1 MKIRSLLLGSI
12 AAAGLA
18 TGAQAADLAKG
29 VLTSLDVCDN
39 LGLAGLT
46 ISSDSNCLQIT
57 GGVSYMF
64 AWGDYKAG
72 ADGQPGFG
80 SAANGAFLVKTPD
93 DTFRIPAAGDG
104 GSNSSGRATDWDTQM
119 IAWLQVVGTASSDF
133 GPAQAV
139 IKLKS
144 EQYRHTYNGYG
155 YFDGDDTGGS
165 TNTTSATSTGSGAE
179 SAQQGPSGTVLF
191 DRAYVSV
198 GDSTVLTAGKTGSI
212 VNTDDD
218 TPLNWL
224 GLFNSDNVGTGVLWS
239 VQSYAGGHIG
249 TGTDNAGANV
259 QTGGHSIQVTSSLGN
274 GITLKGAIEDL
285 NDTNASRAGT
295 AIGVISYAGDNLTA
309 HLSVLE
315 TGILDGHADATAY
328 HAGFTGTFDKFKIVA
343 AIAGDS
349 SGYWDGLASAQ
360 ATFDMFKLAAS
371 VEGTHDAA
379 TAAGGTSSPGG
390 DGLNGLGFGGSAS
403 LTVSD
408 GITINLGGRYFD
420 TDTATTGNE
429 AYQVAASLVAAVTET
444 ITLTGEIGVYGSDAS
459 NFTTSGYTGG
469 NAKGTYGT
477 VYYGAAQVAWA
488 PGGGFTS
495 SLKGEAYSNGAYK
508 ATFNAAKNFQ

>member
-29 VLTSLDVCDN
+29 VMTSLDVCDA
-39 LGLAGLT
+39 LGLSGLT
-46 ISSDSNCLQIT
+46 ISSDTNCLQIT

-64 AWGDYKAG
+64 AWGDFKST
-72 ADGQPGFG
+72 GFG
-80 SAANGAFLVKTPD
+80 SNANGAFLVKSPD
-93 DTFRIPAAGDG
+93 DTFRIPAPGDAT
-104 GSNSSGRATDWDTQM
+104 GSTGRATDWDSQM
-119 IAWLQVVGTASSDF
+119 IAWLQVVGTADSDF
-133 GPAQAV
+133 GPAKAV

-144 EQYRHTYNGYG
+144 EQYRHSYNGYG
-155 YFDGDDTGGS
+155 YYDGDDTGGS
-165 TNTTSATSTGSGAE
+165 TVNNSTSGAE
-179 SAQQGPSGTVLF
+179 TATKDGNGGATTSNSASGTVLF
-191 DRAYVSV
+191 DQAYVSV
-198 GDSTVLTAGKTGSI
+198 GDSTILTAGKTGSI

-239 VQSYAGGHIG
+239 VQGYAGGVIG
-249 TGTDNAGANV
+249 TNGDTAGADV
-259 QTGGHSIQVTSSLGN
+259 QTGGHSIQVVSSLGN

-285 NDTNASRAGT
+285 NDTNAARAGT

-315 TGILDGHADATAY
+315 TGILDGHPDATAY

-379 TAAGGTSSPGG
+379 TAVGTTGG

-403 LTVSD
+403 MTVSD

-444 ITLTGEIGVYGSDAS
+444 ITLTGEVGVYGSDAGLS
-459 NFTTSGYTGG
+459 DGFGTT
-469 NAKGTYGT
+469 KGTYGT

>member
-29 VLTSLDVCDN
+29 VMTSLDVCDS
-39 LGLAGLT
+39 LGLSGLT
-46 ISSDSNCLQIT
+46 ISSDTNCLQIT

-64 AWGDYKAG
+64 AWGDYKG
-72 ADGQPGFG
+72 VGLG
-80 SAANGAFLVKTPD
+80 SGANGAQLVVTPD
-93 DTFRIPAAGDG
+93 DTFRIPSAGDG
-104 GSNSSGRATDWDTQM
+104 STSSTTGRQTDWDSQM
-119 IAWLQVVGTASSDF
+119 IAWLQVVGTADSDF
-133 GPAQAV
+133 GPASVV

-165 TNTTSATSTGSGAE
+165 TVNDPNSTGAGSTAE

-198 GDSTVLTAGKTGSI
+198 GDTTVLTAGKTGSI
-212 VNTDDD
+212 ENKDDD
-218 TPLNWL
+218 APLNWL
-224 GLFNSDNVGTGVLWS
+224 GLFNSDNVDQGVLWS
-239 VQSYAGGHIG
+239 VNTSAGG
-249 TGTDNAGANV
+249 TGFPDV
-259 QTGGHSIQVTSSLGN
+259 QDGGHSIQISSSLGN
-274 GITLKGAIEDL
+274 GITIKGALEDL
-285 NDTNASRAGT
+285 QDTNATRAGNVT
-295 AIGVISYAGDNLTA
+295 GVISYAGDNLTA
-309 HLSVLE
+309 HLTVLE
-315 TGILDGHADATAY
+315 QGILDGHGDATAY

-349 SGYWDGLASAQ
+349 TGYWNGLASAS

-371 VEGTHDAA
+371 VEGTHNSDSTTVGTA
-379 TAAGGTSSPGG
+379 TRGI
-390 DGLNGLGFGGSAS
+390 NGLGFGGSAS
-403 LTVSD
+403 MTVSD

-420 TDTATTGNE
+420 TDTASADNE
-429 AYQVAASLVAAVTET
+429 AYQVAASLVANVTET
-444 ITLTGEIGVYGSDAS
+444 IKLTGEVGVYGSDAAD
-459 NFTTSGYTGG
+459 FTTNGIAGLGG
-469 NAKGTYGT
+469 NAAGTYGT
-477 VYYGAAQVAWA
+477 VYYGAAQVDWA

-508 ATFNAAKNFQ
+508 ATFKAAKDFQ